1 MATMYMLGE
10 KHPARGS
17 SVIANA
23 AVLRRCKDHIH
34 LEFKGNSS
42 AQYEIRRRARI
53 YVVRRNYRN
62 SWRELENN
70 QAKPCD

>member
-1 MATMYMLGE
+1 MYILGE

-34 LEFKGNSS
+34 LEFK
-42 AQYEIRRRARI
+42 EIALLSMKSRRRARF
-53 YVVRRNYRN
+53 YGVRRNYRN
-62 SWRELENN
+62 FWR
-70 QAKPCD
+70 